1 MKTSGKREQKPRVR
15 ARGKA
20 RQRLL
25 LPGTDLRG
33 RSQKKV
39 IGVGV
44 GREAEKTKEEQE
56 GSLGALEEVCRAG
69 PGQPRTASVEVSL
82 QILM

>member
-1 MKTSGKREQKPRVR
+1 M
-15 ARGKA
+15 
-20 RQRLL
+20 
-25 LPGTDLRG
+25 
-33 RSQKKV
+33 